1 MAKDI
6 YELFNQRMNGVE
18 PYESIEEG
26 IDVLNKL
33 DKEFTQSMIE
43 LEASMYLD
51 KLVLESMMY
60 EDFNEEKLT
69 VTMEETEE
77 KQKRSIG
84 EILQA
89 QWEKLKAWFAN
100 IMQTISNF
108 FVNGEKLVKENED
121 KIPQAIK
128 NCNVKVKMNV
138 YNPYSE
144 CMNKIKYM
152 IDKLKN
158 VARQKG
164 MSKEKLT
171 SIIGA
176 KDKSEV
182 AGLVKKI
189 IVKEEGKEMM
199 ISDINP
205 KAAMEY
211 VGSRKSI
218 LDLCNTL
225 RKIEEDYYK
234 WAKAE
239 LKESGEDLTT
249 FNFAISLKNAILTAN
264 LQLVKKASSDYLT
277 VIRKALGGKSE
288 DGDGDKEKKKGFGK
302 KGEDDDALKKTMT
315 PKIEEHIKNKDE
327 LSLKI
332 ALKNRITLDP
342 TFKEFDA
349 LNKYIKQHGIN
360 LYDKHDG
367 KPFEEDSSK
376 WTKDYM
382 NTELV
387 RLVTN
392 FSVERVNQL
401 RKVVKV
407 VYKDRL

>member
-1 MAKDI
+1 
-6 YELFNQRMNGVE
+6 MNGIE
-18 PYESIEEG
+18 PYDSIEEG

-33 DKEFTQSMIE
+33 DKEFTQTMIE

-60 EDFNEEKLT
+60 EDFNEEKLV

-89 QWEKLKAWFAN
+89 QWEKIKAWFAN
-100 IMQTISNF
+100 IIQTISNF

-138 YNPYSE
+138 YNPYSG
-144 CMNKIKYM
+144 CADKIKYM

-176 KDKSEV
+176 KDKGEV

-199 ISDINP
+199 VSDIDP
-205 KAAMEY
+205 KVAMEY

-264 LQLVKKASSDYLT
+264 LQLVKKACSDYLI

-288 DGDGDKEKKKGFGK
+288 DGDKENKKAFGK

-315 PKIEEHIKNKDE
+315 PKIEELIKEKDV
-327 LSLKI
+327 LALKI

-342 TFKEFDA
+342 SFKEFDA
-349 LNKYIKQHGIN
+349 LNKYIKKHGIE
-360 LYDKHDG
+360 LYEKHDG
-367 KPFEEDSSK
+367 KAFEEDSSK
-376 WTKDYM
+376 WDKDYM

>member
-1 MAKDI
+1 MARDI
-6 YELFNQRMNGVE
+6 YELFNQRMNGIE
-18 PYESIEEG
+18 PYDSIEEG

-33 DKEFTQSMIE
+33 DKEFTQAMIE

-60 EDFNEEKLT
+60 EDFNEGKL
-69 VTMEETEE
+69 VVAMEETEE

-89 QWEKLKAWFAN
+89 QWEKIKAWFAN
-100 IMQTISNF
+100 IIQTISNF

-138 YNPYSE
+138 YNPYSG
-144 CMNKIKYM
+144 CADKIKYM

-199 ISDINP
+199 VSDIDP
-205 KAAMEY
+205 KVAMEY

-264 LQLVKKASSDYLT
+264 LQLVKKACSDYLI

-288 DGDGDKEKKKGFGK
+288 DGDKENKKAFDKKGG
-302 KGEDDDALKKTMT
+302 DDEILKKTMT
-315 PKIEEHIKNKDE
+315 PKIDE
-327 LSLKI
+327 LIKEKDVVALRI

-342 TFKEFDA
+342 SFKEYDA
-349 LNKYIKQHGIN
+349 LIKYIKQHGIEV
-360 LYDKHDG
+360 YEKHNG
-367 KPFEEDSSK
+367 KAFEEDSSK
-376 WTKDYM
+376 WDKDYM